1 MRALSIFAFVLG
13 ASVSLHACPTPQM
26 PKGPPPQYE
35 DPPAPSW
42 LDGGTEGGTGGGDAG
57 PNAPGVTTITPS

>member
-13 ASVSLHACPTPQM
+13 ASLVLLACPTPQM
-26 PKGPPPQYE
+26 PKGPAPQYE

-42 LDGGTEGGTGGGDAG
+42 LDGGAEGGDA
-57 PNAPGVTTITPS
+57 APAPEPGMTTITPS